1 MTVAPARSL
10 GPTESAALAELLLTL
25 ADDEFILGFWDSE
38 WTGIA
43 PILEEDVAMSSI
55 SQDEIGHARAWY
67 ELLAQLTADDAD
79 RIAFGRAPDEYR
91 HAALLNHARGDWAH
105 TVARRL
111 LYETAD
117 AVRLESLTGSSYAPV
132 AELAAKMRR
141 EETYHLLHWNA
152 WLRQLTAAGG
162 EARDRLV
169 AALALRWSDAQSI
182 FAPLAGEGILRAGG
196 ILPEAMAALQKRWHE
211 RLGQWLSA
219 AGLSLPGPA
228 TDPPQPSTAGRTG
241 RTPDFAWLHS
251 EFTLV
256 ARSEEGATW

>member
-1 MTVAPARSL
+1 MTPA
-10 GPTESAALAELLLTL
+10 EAAALAELLLTL

-67 ELLAQLTADDAD
+67 ELLASLTGDDAD
-79 RIAFGRAPDEYR
+79 RIAFGRAPDDYR

-117 AVRLESLTGSSYAPV
+117 AVRLESLSRSTHAPL

-141 EETYHLLHWNA
+141 EETYHLLHWQA
-152 WLRQLTAAGG
+152 WLRQLTAGSG
-162 EARDRLV
+162 QVRDRLA
-169 AALALRWSDAQSI
+169 AALAQRWQDAQAI
-182 FAPLAGEGILRAGG
+182 FAPLVGEASLLTAG
-196 ILPEAMAALQKRWHE
+196 ILPDSLPTLRARWHE
-211 RLGQWLSA
+211 RLGHELGAVGLRLPPLAGGGSEPA
-219 AGLSLPGPA
+219 A
-228 TDPPQPSTAGRTG
+228 DGRTA
-241 RTPDFAWLHS
+241 RTPDFAWLHG
-251 EFTLV
+251 EFTMV
-256 ARSEEGATW
+256 ARSEAGATW